1 MSENGVIPV
10 DRIENIIL
18 VIRGRKVILD
28 RDLAQLYNVTTKRLN
43 EQVRRNHS
51 RFPDDFIFRLTAK
64 EKAKVV
70 ANCDHLSTLKFSP
83 SLPYVFTE
91 HGAIMAASVINS
103 PRAIEASIFVVRAFV
118 RLRKMVE
125 THAELLQKVGELEH
139 RLEGHD
145 QQLQTILEAIRQLM
159 APTETKKKIGFTV
172 KEKQKAYG
180 KSMPKA
186 AQVEFSLIPQAQEI
200 WDAIPGDF
208 QMKILNNVWCRTC
221 SDTTGIG
228 SVSGKVEKGMLIL
241 DGICTHYGNP
251 VARVIEN
258 E

>member
-145 QQLQTILEAIRQLM
+145 QQIQTILEAIRQLM
-159 APTETKKKIGFTV
+159 APPETKKSSVNTEKRNKYPWTIGR
-172 KEKQKAYG
+172 KKR
-180 KSMPKA
+180 
-186 AQVEFSLIPQAQEI
+186 L
-200 WDAIPGDF
+200 
-208 QMKILNNVWCRTC
+208 TC
-221 SDTTGIG
+221 FHFNT
-228 SVSGKVEKGMLIL
+228 VSGSFK
-241 DGICTHYGNP
+241 HNF
-251 VARVIEN
+251 
-258 E
+258 

>member
-10 DRIENIIL
+10 GRIENIIL
-18 VIRGRKVILD
+18 VIREQKVILD

-43 EQVRRNHS
+43 EQVRRNRS
-51 RFPDDFIFRLTAK
+51 RFPDDFIFRLTTK

-83 SLPYVFTE
+83 SLPYAFTE

-125 THAELLQKVGELEH
+125 THTELLQKVGELEH

-145 QQLQTILEAIRQLM
+145 EQIQAIFEAIRALM
-159 APTETKKKIGFTV
+159 APPEKPRKKIGFVV
-172 KEKQKAYG
+172 KEKKAAYG
-180 KSMPKA
+180 K
-186 AQVEFSLIPQAQEI
+186 
-200 WDAIPGDF
+200 
-208 QMKILNNVWCRTC
+208 RTK
-221 SDTTGIG
+221 G
-228 SVSGKVEKGMLIL
+228 SRKKK
-241 DGICTHYGNP
+241 
-251 VARVIEN
+251 
-258 E
+258 